1 MHPKNKP
8 PIFVPG
14 EYQAEMERLTKAAL
28 MDVAWQFATNSIDDG
43 KTTRIEPKDIMSE
56 VRAVAA
62 FIVTLRE
69 QD

>member
-14 EYQAEMERLTKAAL
+14 EYQAEMDRLSKAAL
-28 MDVAWQFATNSIDDG
+28 MDIVWTLAAGPDIPDAPAQIMAEIRGHAAT
-43 KTTRIEPKDIMSE
+43 
-56 VRAVAA
+56 
-62 FIVTLRE
+62 IVTLRD

>member
-14 EYQAEMERLTKAAL
+14 EYQAEMDRLSKAAL
-28 MDVAWQFATNSIDDG
+28 MDLVWGLVVTAADTNKHD
-43 KTTRIEPKDIMSE
+43 
-56 VRAVAA
+56 AVIAEIRKHAA
-62 FIVTLRE
+62 HVVTLRE